1 METKELKKLNKKI
14 RFVTSNL
21 DAVIDDYFE
30 YGKNAE
36 AARLAGVYEKLAEAW
51 HNMDMALD
59 DLYFEIKGREEKDE
73 PAGTDPDEPEPEP
86 VLNDEIFRS
95 LLRAL
100 TPETAKKNL
109 QAAQEIFEWAEKIRN
124 LDSDLIPTFAAMML
138 IEYGKLASKKEPAH
152 AADQEGKE
160 EG

>member
-1 METKELKKLNKKI
+1 MGTKALKELRDKI
-14 RFVTSNL
+14 LSLASTL
-21 DAVIDDYFE
+21 DAVIDDYFK

-73 PAGTDPDEPEPEP
+73 PAGTDPDEPEP
-86 VLNDEIFRS
+86 VLDDEIFRS

-100 TPETAKKNL
+100 IPETAKKDL
-109 QAAQEIFEWAEKIRN
+109 KAAQEIFEWADKIKN
-124 LDSDLIPTFAAMML
+124 LDADLIPTFAAMML
-138 IEYGKLASKKEPAH
+138 IEYVKLAGKREADPGVDPA
-152 AADQEGKE
+152 EIPF
-160 EG
+160 